1 MLLWLGGYVS
11 VGASREAKANNKYMG
26 KEYNALLQA
35 VYILYIDANNLYGL
49 AMSRALPYGKFEWIT
64 DEKLEEIRLDIHK
77 SIMKIDH
84 EGPEGVILEVDLEID
99 PELHDKFNELPPAPI
114 KRCVNPEELSRTY
127 QQPLMAD
134 IGTGTGIYRTPKL
147 ICDLA
152 NKTGYIAH
160 YSTLQEYIKMGVKIT
175 KVHRGIQFCQKAWMA
190 EYINFN
196 TFKRSQARNEFEKNF
211 WKLMNNSS
219 FGKTIEQKRRRQN
232 VVIVTNEEQARRYTN
247 KPTVQKIIP
256 INETTC
262 IFLMKRLSVYLDKPI
277 AVGTSVCE
285 IAKSVMYDMHYTC
298 IKKFYGKRAILLYTD
313 TGKTIGFFYVKL

>member
-1 MLLWLGGYVS
+1 MFLGGYVS

-26 KEYNALLQA
+26 KEYDPLLQA
-35 VYILYIDANNLYGL
+35 IYILYIDANNLYGL
-49 AMSRALPYGKFEWIT
+49 AMSRALPYGDFSWIP
-64 DEKLEEIRLDIHK
+64 DEKLAEIRLDIHK
-77 SIMKIDH
+77 FITEIDR
-84 EGPEGVILEVDLEID
+84 EGSEGVLLEVDLEID
-99 PELHDKFNELPPAPI
+99 PELHHKLNELPPAPI
-114 KRCVNPEELSRTY
+114 KRCVNPDELSRTY
-127 QQPLMAD
+127 QQPLMLD
-134 IGTGTGIYRTPKL
+134 IETGRGIYRTPKL

-160 YSTLQEYIKMGVKIT
+160 YSTLQEYIKMGVKVT
-175 KVHRGIQFCQKAWMA
+175 KVHRGIQFTQKAWMA

-232 VVIVTNEEQARRYTN
+232 VVIVISAEQALRYTN

-262 IFLMKRLSVYLDKPI
+262 IFLMKRLSVYLNKPI
-277 AVGTSVCE
+277 TVGTSVCE
-285 IAKSVMYDMHYTC
+285 IAKAVMYDMHQEILWETC
-298 IKKFYGKRAILLYTD
+298 NSLVYWYR
-313 TGKTIGFFYVKL
+313 

>member
-1 MLLWLGGYVS
+1 MFLGGYVS

-26 KEYNALLQA
+26 KEYDPLLQA
-35 VYILYIDANNLYGL
+35 IYILYIDANNLYGL
-49 AMSRALPYGKFEWIT
+49 AMSRALPYGDFAWIR
-64 DEKLEEIRLDIHK
+64 DEKLAEIRLDIHK
-77 SIMKIDH
+77 FITEIDR
-84 EGPEGVILEVDLEID
+84 EGSEGVLLEVDLEID
-99 PELHDKFNELPPAPI
+99 PKLHNKLNELPPAPI
-114 KRCVNPEELSRTY
+114 KRCVNPDELSKTY
-127 QQPLMAD
+127 QQPLMLD
-134 IGTGTGIYRTPKL
+134 IETGRGIYRTPKL

-160 YSTLQEYIKMGVKIT
+160 YSTLQEYIKMGVKVT
-175 KVHRGIQFCQKAWMA
+175 KVHRGIQFTQKAWMA

-232 VVIVTNEEQARRYTN
+232 VVIVISAEQALRYTN

-262 IFLMKRLSVYLDKPI
+262 IFLMKRLSVYLNKPI
-277 AVGTSVCE
+277 TVGTSLF
-285 IAKSVMYDMHYTC
+285 A
-298 IKKFYGKRAILLYTD
+298 RLQNL
-313 TGKTIGFFYVKL
+313 